1 MPAAPNPLQDR
12 KPWGVVL
19 FVGLLITSS
28 PGHGATLPLRT
39 QAFFFQHD
47 TDRPASRA
55 EPLVSPTA
63 PPAATETSLP
73 DIPSLMR
80 AVEAHQRA
88 EEDLEKDYL
97 YHSIQIVQETDSHGK
112 PKKSAIEEYDVF
124 WIHGVPVRKMTR
136 KDGRELTPDELK
148 KEDDHIDKEVEKANE
163 KREKEDA
170 KGKQTDPRG
179 NEEITVSRFLE
190 LGSFT
195 NPRRIPLNGRDTIVV
210 DYAGDPNAKTRNKA
224 EDMVRD
230 LQGTLWID
238 EQDKVISKAQGH
250 FLKSF
255 KIGGGLLVN
264 IRQNTSFGMEQKK
277 INDEVWLPNHIEG
290 DGAARMLLLFN
301 FNGNVRVENSG
312 YRKFKATSRI
322 LPGLSTVQEQDAGP
336 PSQ

>member
-1 MPAAPNPLQDR
+1 MHAAPNPPGYR
-12 KPWGVVL
+12 KLWAIGL
-19 FVGLLITSS
+19 LAGLLITSC
-28 PGHGATLPLRT
+28 PGYGATRWLSPQT
-39 QAFFFQHD
+39 QAVQQD
-47 TDRPASRA
+47 TVAPGAPAK
-55 EPLVSPTA
+55 PLSSTPPPVADATA
-63 PPAATETSLP
+63 PLP
-73 DIPSLMR
+73 DIPTLMR

-88 EEDLEKDYL
+88 EENLEKDYL
-97 YHSIQIVQETDSHGK
+97 YHSIQIFQETDGHGK
-112 PKKSAIEEYDVF
+112 PKKSTSEEYDVF
-124 WIHGVPVRKMTR
+124 WINGVPVRKMT
-136 KDGRELTPDELK
+136 KKEGKELTPDELK
-148 KEDDHIDKEVEKANE
+148 KENDHIDKEVAKAKE

-179 NEEITVSRFLE
+179 NDEITVSRFLE
-190 LGSFT
+190 LGNFT
-195 NPRRIPLNGRDTIVV
+195 NPRRLQLNGRDTIAV

-322 LPGLSTVQEQDAGP
+322 LPGLSTVQEQDPAP